1 MYKCHFLQTDLEGI
15 DEFATDAENLAT
27 FLRLHDKP
35 APQFVREIAP
45 NTLLVGLSTTVFRD
59 AEYTSH
65 EVVIDDAQ
73 IAWFEDLLATHPN
86 HRIFVFTHAPP
97 SGSGLRV
104 LQENHVVNGCCW
116 LNQSSN
122 HNVFINLVRRYPTIK
137 AWFSGHFHLGHDY
150 QDSITFPVNA
160 NRGSCVFC
168 QVSVMRQGSS
178 RDGRRQSRLLRGNE
192 KGFEICTIDHN
203 DPNGNI
209 RVDTT
214 ILYETAEEGMAIY
227 AHEDR
232 IGGNN
237 NTTNGSSSAFS
248 HEKYFKVYQPFPGDD
263 TNPPDQY
270 LLNFEGSFVLQDP
283 VTLESIHWWYL
294 ACGRI
299 LGIHQGILLEYDAS
313 TMAPMGL
320 VVGSDELLGKRVA
333 VIDSGLPS
341 NAGVT
346 GCVVSDDVGMEGADC
361 VKASELREQ
370 AVVLIDDKDNSFL
383 VVQPN
388 EDGSYWRKIVRNKM
402 IRMKELRRE
411 KAAKELAKTLF
422 DKEASRVVS
431 SWGPYVTTSSWARKT
446 GVEGLTSTTARRG
459 QQ

>member
-1 MYKCHFLQTDLEGI
+1 
-15 DEFATDAENLAT
+15 
-27 FLRLHDKP
+27 
-35 APQFVREIAP
+35 
-45 NTLLVGLSTTVFRD
+45 VGLSTTVFRD

-65 EVVIDDAQ
+65 EVVIDQ
-73 IAWFEDLLATHPN
+73 TQLAWFENLLVAHPE

-122 HNVFINLVRRYPTIK
+122 HGVFIQLVRKYPTIK

-150 QDSITFPVNA
+150 QDSITFPVKA
-160 NRGSCVFC
+160 NRGNCVFC

-178 RDGRRQSRLLRGNE
+178 RDGRRQSRLLRGNDN
-192 KGFEICTIDHN
+192 GFEICTIDHN
-203 DPNGNI
+203 DPNSGNI

-214 ILYETAEEGMAIY
+214 VLFETAEAGMAIY

-232 IGGNN
+232 VGGASDVGGGV
-237 NTTNGSSSAFS
+237 NGSSSSFR

-263 TNPPDQY
+263 QNPPDQY
-270 LLNFEGSFVLQDP
+270 LLNFEGSFVLQEP
-283 VTLESIHWWYL
+283 VTLDSIHWWNL

-333 VIDSGLPS
+333 VIDSGIPYTT
-341 NAGVT
+341 T
-346 GCVVSDDVGMEGADC
+346 GCVVSDDPGMEGADC
-361 VKASELREQ
+361 VKAGEEREQ
-370 AVVLIDDKDNSFL
+370 AVVLIDDKDNSFI

-411 KAAKELAKTLF
+411 KAVKELAKTLF
-422 DKEASRVVS
+422 NQEATAARVVS

-446 GVEGLTSTTARRG
+446 AVEGLASTTTASSRR
-459 QQ
+459 QS